1 MQDYILPTVRYAG
14 AIESVDTFDTDF
26 RRPAEPLASVQ
37 SLQHV
42 FASTIIQIDKIRGQ
56 LLHKD
61 TGLRNEVDNTSIREH
76 LGFLVTSDR
85 DIWYQ
90 RIQQIISDELPTF
103 TEISI
108 EDLVAQADWQNK
120 PIDIIIGQFMRVR
133 WNSSSQV
140 CGLSESMFNRVA
152 FHPQSG
158 SITLHEILQ
167 YRTEQDSYR
176 LHAIHKL
183 LDHAPGIEQ
192 AN

>member
-1 MQDYILPTVRYAG
+1 MV
-14 AIESVDTFDTDF
+14 SVDTFDTDF
-26 RRPAEPLASVQ
+26 RLPTEPLASVQ
-37 SLQHV
+37 SLQHA
-42 FASTIIQIDKIRGQ
+42 FASTIIQVDKIRGQ
-56 LLHKD
+56 LLQKD
-61 TGLRNEVDNTSIREH
+61 TSLRSEVDNISIREH

-90 RIQQIISDELPTF
+90 RIYQIISEELPALSQ
-103 TEISI
+103 ISV
-108 EDLVAQADWQNK
+108 EDLLSADDWQNK

-133 WNSSSQV
+133 WNSSSQI

-152 FHPQSG
+152 FHPHSG

-183 LDHAPGIEQ
+183 LDHAPGFEQ